1 MVLAASLQQ
10 PAVSFTCC
18 PAKQAGRMGR
28 ETSRAGES
36 NPISNSRIKVGAW
49 GSLRKCLSC
58 QARAEVVEELSG
70 R

>member
-10 PAVSFTCC
+10 PVVSFTCC

-28 ETSRAGES
+28 ETLRAQEF
-36 NPISNSRIKVGAW
+36 NPISNSRIGVGVW
-49 GSLRKCLSC
+49 GSLRKFPSC